1 MRSAALFAITLYQRY
16 LSPHKG
22 YCCAYR
28 SYTGG
33 ASCSVL
39 GFRAIRRFGVWD
51 GLALLRAR
59 LARCGVAYRRWVQAR
74 LPKRRQRGFV
84 DGLCDPT
91 ACIPGPGDLAG
102 AACDPCAACDLA
114 EWLCEREQK
123 KDQDKKKG
131 DDRTHLPRFGDA
143 EKEVA
148 RRTFGRRY
156 K

>member
-59 LARCGVAYRRWVQAR
+59 LARCGLAYRRWMAAR
-74 LPKRRQRGFV
+74 LPGRRQRGFV
-84 DGLCDPT
+84 DLLVCDPSFCASGT
-91 ACIPGPGDLAG
+91 CDLAG
-102 AACDPCAACDLA
+102 AACDPSGACQIA
-114 EWLCEREQK
+114 EWLCEDK
-123 KDQDKKKG
+123 DKKK
-131 DDRTHLPRFGDA
+131 DDDKTHLPRFGEA

-148 RRTFGRRY
+148 RRTFWRRHQ
-156 K
+156 